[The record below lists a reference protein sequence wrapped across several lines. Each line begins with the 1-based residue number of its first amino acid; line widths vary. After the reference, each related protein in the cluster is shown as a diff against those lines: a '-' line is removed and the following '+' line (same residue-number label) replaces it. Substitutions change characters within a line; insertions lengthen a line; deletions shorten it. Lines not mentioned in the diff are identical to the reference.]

1 MADSPGTGVASASVT
16 AADDLVQTGISPHE
30 QPYRQNRRRWLLVF
44 AALVMAGF
52 VAGAAI
58 VELPYYVFRPG
69 SVRDSAAVISVDG
82 VRTYP
87 PEGSIS
93 YTTVSLRP
101 TTLFGLMRAWMDEDV
116 EIVRRDQVLGD
127 RDPEQNRQLNLDLM
141 VDSQQT
147 ATLVALE
154 TLGYEVDVTISGQTI
169 VDVQA
174 GMPADGVLSE
184 GDTIIE
190 IDGEPID
197 ELDAL
202 EQQMADKAPGDDV
215 DLTLTP
221 FSQPHEEAEVTLTL
235 APGPDDE
242 DRGVMGVLV
251 QAADVEFEF
260 PVDVSFDTGDVGG
273 PSAGLAFT
281 LALIDVLTPGELTG
295 GERVAVTGAIGAD
308 GTVIPVGGTAQ
319 KAAAVR
325 RAGIGVFLVPAEDYA
340 DALQT
345 AGDVEVIE
353 VTSVDGA
360 LRELVRL
367 GGDRLEVPS
376 VGAEELAPAG

>member
-1 MADSPGTGVASASVT
+1 
-16 AADDLVQTGISPHE
+16 
-30 QPYRQNRRRWLLVF
+30 
-44 AALVMAGF
+44 
-52 VAGAAI
+52 
-58 VELPYYVFRPG
+58 
-69 SVRDSAAVISVDG
+69 
-82 VRTYP
+82 
-87 PEGSIS
+87 
-93 YTTVSLRP
+93 
-101 TTLFGLMRAWMDEDV
+101 
-116 EIVRRDQVLGD
+116 
-127 RDPEQNRQLNLDLM
+127 
-141 VDSQQT
+141 
-147 ATLVALE
+147 
-154 TLGYEVDVTISGQTI
+154 
-169 VDVQA
+169 
-174 GMPADGVLSE
+174 
-184 GDTIIE
+184 
-190 IDGEPID
+190 
-197 ELDAL
+197 
-202 EQQMADKAPGDDV
+202 
-215 DLTLTP
+215 
-221 FSQPHEEAEVTLTL
+221 
-235 APGPDDE
+235 
-242 DRGVMGVLV
+242 
-251 QAADVEFEF
+251 
-260 PVDVSFDTGDVGG
+260 VSFDTGDVGG